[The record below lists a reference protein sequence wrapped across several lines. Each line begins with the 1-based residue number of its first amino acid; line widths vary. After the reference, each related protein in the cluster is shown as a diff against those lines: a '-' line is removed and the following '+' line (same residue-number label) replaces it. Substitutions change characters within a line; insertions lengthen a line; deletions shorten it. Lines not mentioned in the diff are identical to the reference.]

1 MLRMLR
7 GCDKWARMEEKPE
20 GKRRKSFLS
29 IPTKIFQDRRL
40 AVLESI
46 VLFLKEEQ
54 NLSFHEIAALLN
66 RDDRTIWTVYH
77 RVTKKREKWTSEK
90 ETSS

>member
-1 MLRMLR
+1 
-7 GCDKWARMEEKPE
+7 MEEKQEP
-20 GKRRKSFLS
+20 KRRKSFLS

-54 NLSFHEIAALLN
+54 ELSFHEIAILLN
-66 RDDRTIWTVYH
+66 RDDRTIWTVYN
-77 RVTKKREKWTSEK
+77 RVKKKREKWTSESK
-90 ETSS
+90 SSS